1 MRDIYSLVI
10 ILCNLDE
17 NDWSSLILIERE
29 REKESG
35 NRSLEKGKKGE
46 VQLVLLLFLLVGRN
60 ANVCPPFTYKG
71 APKGMNSILQNRTF
85 YFGEPPY
92 FHFF

>member
-1 MRDIYSLVI
+1 LEQPDS
-10 ILCNLDE
+10 D
-17 NDWSSLILIERE
+17 RE

-71 APKGMNSILQNRTF
+71 APKAMNSILQNRTF
-85 YFGEPPY
+85 YFLASILS
-92 FHFF
+92 FFFSDGRIKSAPCKKK

>member
-1 MRDIYSLVI
+1 
-10 ILCNLDE
+10 
-17 NDWSSLILIERE
+17 
-29 REKESG
+29 
-35 NRSLEKGKKGE
+35 
-46 VQLVLLLFLLVGRN
+46 LVGRN

-92 FHFF
+92 FHLFLVMGESNQLLARKNNLNSGVTSSK